1 MSSMFAKLAICAL
14 LVVPPL
20 AAQTPPLV
28 ISIDDALDRALR
40 TTSLTDHGQ
49 PFHAILAIS
58 KSDNPSSPFHGTI
71 EVFWRDAN
79 TYRIVITSETFSQTR
94 IVSGEKIEEHN
105 TGDFYPVWLRTY
117 VNALLAPV
125 PRPDLFRHRGG
136 RIALGEHMT
145 SCASR
150 DDRPGGITD
159 QMTWGQLCFE
169 GAEPRL
175 SSVMDFTGF
184 IEFKDYRKFGEKL
197 IAYRYQ
203 DYLDGNNPVIGELQ
217 VLETLHSSDPSL
229 FTVTQPTPAS
239 ELLETTFVS
248 TLKGESMLARADTS
262 PWPPVHEGKTEGYMI
277 VEAITDRTGQVREA
291 YKHNSDNPGLE
302 AAGVARALNYKFQP
316 LLLNGVPQQME
327 MPLVLHF
334 TSQIAD
340 PIPILTGDE
349 ISTVASGCG
358 TPSLPSGVLTKGTV
372 FHIKISVNEEGKVT
386 GESFPEANK
395 FYPET
400 NATSVPNAL
409 LSPALRAVGQCR
421 FTRYLRDGVPT
432 YYHALFSFTAP

>member
-1 MSSMFAKLAICAL
+1 MLARLAVVAL
-14 LVVPPL
+14 LLAQPL

-28 ISIDDALDRALR
+28 ISVDDAIDRALR
-40 TTSLTDHGQ
+40 TSSLTDHGQ
-49 PFHAILAIS
+49 PFHALLAIS
-58 KSDNPSSPFHGTI
+58 KPDNPSSPFRGTI

-79 TYRIVITSETFSQTR
+79 TYRTVITSQAFSQTR
-94 IVSGEKIEEHN
+94 IVNGNEIEEHN
-105 TGDFYPVWLRTY
+105 TGTFYPIWLRTY
-117 VNALLAPV
+117 LNALLKPI
-125 PRPDLFRHRGG
+125 PRPDLFRHSNG
-136 RIALGEHMT
+136 RIALGERMSGCT
-145 SCASR
+145 SR
-150 DDRPGGITD
+150 DDRPGGITNE
-159 QMTWGQLCFE
+159 MTWGILCFE

-175 SSVMDFTGF
+175 GSVMDFTGF
-184 IEFKDYRKFGEKL
+184 IEFKDYRKFGKKL

-203 DYLDGNNPVIGELQ
+203 DYLDGNNPVVGELQ
-217 VLETLHSSDPSL
+217 ALEPLGSAEPAL
-229 FTVTQPTPAS
+229 FTITQPTPAS

-248 TLKGESMLARADTS
+248 TLKEESMLVHVDTS
-262 PWPPVHEGKTEGYMI
+262 PWPTAHEGKTEGYMI
-277 VEAITDRTGQVREA
+277 VHAITDRTGQVREA

-302 AAGVARALNYKFQP
+302 AAGVARALHYKFNP
-316 LLLNGVPQQME
+316 LLIDGVPQQME

-340 PIPILTGDE
+340 PVPVLTGDE

-358 TPSLPSGVLTKGTV
+358 TPSLPSGALTKGTV

-386 GESFPEANK
+386 GESFPEANQ

-409 LSPALRAVGQCR
+409 LSPALRAVGMCR